1 MKRPK
6 SSIIITD
13 DHSLFA
19 EGLSRILKE
28 EPDFSLLG
36 ICKDGQSLLHLLNSK
51 RPDLIMLDI
60 QMAGESGLTIC
71 AKIKVSHPKIKIVL
85 ISMFEEA
92 QVITEGK
99 KAGADGYIPKTT
111 DAALLKETIRRV
123 LSGETVFI
131 KPQQPAKE
139 LSVQTP
145 NPFLISTRERE
156 IIQLIKKGDTSKV
169 IGKKLNISQ
178 YTVETHRKN
187 ILKKL
192 QLNSIKELISYAY
205 ENGL

>member
-1 MKRPK
+1 MEQAKHN
-6 SSIIITD
+6 IIIVD

-19 EGLSRILKE
+19 EGLSRILKD
-28 EPDFSLLG
+28 EPDFSLMA

-51 RPDLIMLDI
+51 KPDLIMLDI
-60 QMAGESGLTIC
+60 QMAGESGITIC
-71 AKIKVSHPKIKIVL
+71 TKIKTVYPDIKVVL
-85 ISMFEEA
+85 ISMFEEP
-92 QVITEGK
+92 QVIVEGK
-99 KAGADGYIPKTT
+99 KALADGYIPKTT
-111 DAALLKETIRRV
+111 DAAILKETIRRV

-131 KPQQPAKE
+131 KPQQPTKE
-139 LSVQTP
+139 PSVQTP

-156 IIQLIKKGDTSKV
+156 IIQLVKKGDTSKV